1 MEKKDYI
8 RIVDLVKS
16 YRDNHV
22 LRGVNMVVDRGVTNV
37 IIGGSGA
44 GKTVLLK
51 HVIGLEKPDSGHVI
65 VDGADI
71 TVMNDVELEDIRRKF
86 GMVFQFGALFDS
98 MSLFDNVAFPL
109 REHLNLRP
117 GELRERVMK
126 MLGLLGLED
135 AWDRFPGDLSGG
147 MRKRGGVARALIM
160 EPDILIYDEPTTGL
174 DPLAARNVDRLIA
187 ETAERFR
194 VTSLVIT
201 HDMATCYGV
210 GQRVSLLHQGVIQ
223 ISGSIDDLAASDDPV
238 VRQFLASS
246 GVKAGEVESLLPV

>member
-1 MEKKDYI
+1 MKDRHREVARRVCRY
-8 RIVDLVKS
+8 L
-16 YRDNHV
+16 
-22 LRGVNMVVDRGVTNV
+22 L
-37 IIGGSGA
+37 IGFALLMLPANSIA
-44 GKTVLLK
+44 GN
-51 HVIGLEKPDSGHVI
+51 
-65 VDGADI
+65 DI
-71 TVMNDVELEDIRRKF
+71 
-86 GMVFQFGALFDS
+86 FQNFSFDDCDP
-98 MSLFDNVAFPL
+98 F
-109 REHLNLRP
+109 E
-117 GELRERVMK
+117 
-126 MLGLLGLED
+126 
-135 AWDRFPGDLSGG
+135 
-147 MRKRGGVARALIM
+147 ARALIM